1 MKRSLDGMTAV
12 VTGASRGI
20 GSWTARELA
29 RQGARVALLART
41 RDNLTDLAA
50 EIASDSFVVECD
62 LTQKADVDRAADLI
76 RTSFNGPPEILINNA
91 GIFQMSAV
99 EQTEDQ
105 VFENMLDTNLLAP
118 FRFIRAFLP
127 AMRIRGSGDIVSIGS
142 IADRKIFDGNAAYSA
157 SKFGLRAMHEVL
169 REELRGS
176 GVRCTL
182 VSPSGVDTP
191 LWETV
196 DEPGSPRDRSD
207 MLRADDVVNAVMYA
221 ISQPREVNVYELR
234 LSHS

>member
-1 MKRSLDGMTAV
+1 MSQKFAGKTAV

-20 GSWTARELA
+20 GSWTARTLA
-29 RQGARVALLART
+29 REGARVALVART
-41 RDNLTDLAA
+41 KADLAKLA
-50 EIASDSFVVECD
+50 TEIAFDSFVVECD
-62 LTQKADVDRAADLI
+62 LTDKKSVDRATDLI
-76 RTSFNGPPEILINNA
+76 RHTFNDAPDILINNA
-91 GIFQMSAV
+91 GIFSMSAV
-99 EQTEDQ
+99 DQTEDQ
-105 VFENMLDTNLLAP
+105 VFEKMLDTNLLAP

-127 AMRIRGSGDIVSIGS
+127 GMRIRGSGDIVSIGS
-142 IADRKIFDGNAAYSA
+142 IADRKVFDGNAAYSA

-207 MLRADDVVNAVMYA
+207 MLRADDVVNAVVYTLT
-221 ISQPREVNVYELR
+221 QPREVNVYELR

>member
-1 MKRSLDGMTAV
+1 MAEAFAGKTAV

-20 GSWTARELA
+20 GSWIARTLARE
-29 RQGARVALLART
+29 GARVALVARSKIDLSKLAT
-41 RDNLTDLAA
+41 
-50 EIASDSFVVECD
+50 EIAFDSFVVECD
-62 LTQKADVDRAADLI
+62 LTLKPEVDRATDLI
-76 RTSFNGPPEILINNA
+76 RKKFNGAPDILINNA
-91 GIFQMSAV
+91 GIFQMSSV
-99 EQTEDQ
+99 DQTEDH
-105 VFENMLDTNLLAP
+105 VFEKMLDTNLVAP
-118 FRFIRAFLP
+118 FLFIHAFLP

-176 GVRCTL
+176 GIRSTL

-191 LWETV
+191 LWGTI
-196 DEPGSPRDRSD
+196 DEPAGSRDRSD
-207 MLRADDVVNAVMYA
+207 MLTADAVVRAVMFA
-221 ISQPREVNVYELR
+221 LQQPRDVNVYELR